1 MFPGAQEEL
10 RGSPGF
16 GCKGDFFRNGA
27 RRRMDMQ
34 LTGTQALPQRSSL
47 DTFIGEF
54 QAAVARH
61 AGIRLTRQNELLV
74 RAVVASVV
82 KRASA
87 RGILPADARLIAARR
102 PDGMAFRVLCES
114 GPITEGFMSG
124 PSPRLKRIGLR
135 SGMHRR
141 LSFASAESR

>member
-82 KRASA
+82 NRASA
-87 RGILPADARLIAARR
+87 RGVLPADVRLIATRR
-102 PDGMAFRVLCES
+102 PDGMAFRVMSET
-114 GPITEGFMSG
+114 GPIAEGFMSG
-124 PSPRLKRIGLR
+124 PSPRLKRPGHGCGL
-135 SGMHRR
+135 HRR
-141 LSFASAESR
+141 LGLAAQSR